1 MNSDERKRVIK
12 NKKCIS
18 IIYKPIE
25 QITEEERQLLKEN
38 YSGYG
43 SVLGVDGLAQ
53 FFTPDCVSKFIA
65 DYINPKL
72 PPNAKILEPSAGAG
86 SLLKYI
92 KEDTN
97 ITCVKIDEI
106 SSKILKICTEH
117 EVINDSAMNHCR
129 ENYYDAIISNP
140 PFNITIEGDIQWD
153 CTKLD
158 KKLNKYKANSDNFF
172 LEMAV
177 KSLKV
182 GGYGIFILPSS
193 IGFKSA
199 LKKTRE
205 FILDNCWFIA
215 NIELPPETFSASGTT
230 IKTHIL
236 IFRKAPKLPKYEC
249 TSYDKIE
256 GNQFLLGQPPICCIQ
271 INDIGYDS
279 KGNLT
284 HRYDD
289 DYEYNS
295 QLDEALDMLEDTLY
309 LHNTCPENPCK
320 ENNDEYLYWKE
331 ADLGYETNRNRQDK
345 KALVFFETQT
355 LGRGKEIEFEGEE
368 YSTLDWDVMD
378 RLIEKYKNVNKI

>member
-1 MNSDERKRVIK
+1 MNSDERKRVLK
-12 NKKCIS
+12 NKECIS
-18 IIYKPIE
+18 IIHKPMD
-25 QITEEERQLLKEN
+25 QITDEEKQLLKEN

-43 SVLGVDGLAQ
+43 SVLGIDGLAQ
-53 FFTPDCVSKFIA
+53 FFTPSCLSKFIA

-92 KEDTN
+92 KEDAN
-97 ITCVKIDEI
+97 ITCVEIDEI
-106 SSKILKICTEH
+106 SAKILKICTEH
-117 EVINDSAMNHCR
+117 EVVNDSAMNHYR

-140 PFNITIEGDIQWD
+140 PFNITIEGDIKWD

-158 KKLNKYKANSDNFF
+158 KKTNKYKANSDNFF

-205 FILDNCWFIA
+205 MILDNCWFIS
-215 NIELPPETFSASGTT
+215 NIELPPETFQASGTN

-236 IFRKAPKLPKYEC
+236 IFRKAPKLPKFEC
-249 TSYDKIE
+249 ISYDKIE
-256 GNQFLLGQPPICCIQ
+256 GNQFLLGQPPICCIK
-271 INDIGYDS
+271 INDIGYDA
-279 KGNLT
+279 KGKLT

-289 DYEYNS
+289 DYRYNS
-295 QLDEALDMLEDTLY
+295 QLDEALDILNNDLY
-309 LHNTCPENPCK
+309 LKNTNPLNPSKTEN
-320 ENNDEYLYWKE
+320 DTYLYWSQSDEGYKE
-331 ADLGYETNRNRQDK
+331 NTNQLDPK
-345 KALVFFETQT
+345 GLVFFETLT
-355 LGRGKEIEFEGEE
+355 LGRGIEIKYKNEE
-368 YSTLDWDVMD
+368 YETLDWDVMD
-378 RLIEKYKNVNKI
+378 RLIEQYNKGEI

>member
-12 NKKCIS
+12 NKECIS
-18 IIYKPIE
+18 IIHKPLE
-25 QITEEERQLLKEN
+25 QITEEEKQLLKEN
-38 YSGYG
+38 YSGY
-43 SVLGVDGLAQ
+43 SSMGVDALAS
-53 FFTPDCVSKFIA
+53 FYTPDCVSKFIA

-72 PPNAKILEPSAGAG
+72 PQDAKILEPSAGVG
-86 SLLKYI
+86 SLIKYI
-92 KEDTN
+92 KDDAK
-97 ITCVKIDEI
+97 ITCVEVDEV
-106 SSKILKICTEH
+106 SAKILSICTNH
-117 EVINDSAMNHCR
+117 EVINDSAMNHYR

-140 PFNITIEGDIQWD
+140 PFNIPIDGDLQWD

-158 KKLNKYKANSDNFF
+158 KKINKYKANSDNFF

-205 FILDNCWFIA
+205 LILDNCWFIA

-236 IFRKAPKLPKYEC
+236 IFRKAPKLPKFEC
-249 TSYDKIE
+249 TSYDKVE
-256 GNQFLLGQPPICCIQ
+256 SNKFLLGQPPICCIQ

-289 DYEYNS
+289 SYEYKS
-295 QLDEALDMLEDTLY
+295 QLDEALDYLTNELY
-309 LHNTCPENPCK
+309 LHNTNPTNPSK
-320 ENNDEYLYWKE
+320 SNNDEYLYWSE
-331 ADLGYETNRNRQDK
+331 HDEGYQINKNKLDPK
-345 KALVFFETQT
+345 GLVFFETLT
-355 LGRGKEIEFEGEE
+355 LGRGAEIIYDNEE
-368 YSTLDWDVMD
+368 YETRDWNVMGT
-378 RLIEKYKNVNKI
+378 LIEKI

>member
-12 NKKCIS
+12 NKECIS
-18 IIYKPIE
+18 IIHKPIE
-25 QITEEERQLLKEN
+25 QITEEEKTLLKEN

-43 SVLGVDGLAQ
+43 SVLGVEGLSQ
-53 FFTPDCVSKFIA
+53 FFTPSCVSKFIA

-72 PPNAKILEPSAGAG
+72 PQNAKILEPSAGAG

-97 ITCVKIDEI
+97 ITCVEIDDV
-106 SSKILKICTEH
+106 SAKILKICTNH

-158 KKLNKYKANSDNFF
+158 KKINKYKANSDNFF

-182 GGYGIFILPSS
+182 GGYGIFILPSG
-193 IGFKSA
+193 IGYKSA

-205 FILDNCWFIA
+205 LILDNCWFIA

-236 IFRKAPKLPKYEC
+236 IFRKAPKLPKFEC
-249 TSYDKIE
+249 TSLDGIKD
-256 GNQFLLGQPPICCIQ
+256 NQFLLGQPPICCVQ
-271 INDIGYDS
+271 INDIGYDA
-279 KGNLT
+279 KGKLT
-284 HRYDD
+284 HRYDNE
-289 DYEYNS
+289 YEYNS
-295 QLDEALDMLEDTLY
+295 QLDEVLDYLTNELY
-309 LHNTCPENPCK
+309 LHNTRPTNPCK
-320 ENNDEYLYWKE
+320 SNNDEYLYWSE
-331 ADLGYETNRNRQDK
+331 HDEGYEINKNKLDK
-345 KALVFFETQT
+345 KGLVFFETLT
-355 LGRGKEIEFEGEE
+355 LGRGKEINYNNEE
-368 YSTLDWDVMD
+368 YETLEWDVMD
-378 RLIEKYKNVNKI
+378 RLIEKYNKGEI